1 MAPTLSV
8 TTHQTSSGS
17 TLESNVPT
25 EVPSLSSPNND
36 NQERN
41 RQNESVDQNH
51 YQVVENDLVDKIKLF
66 QKFLSLGY
74 SDRI

>member
-1 MAPTLSV
+1 MAPTLLV
-8 TTHQTSSGS
+8 TTHQTPSGS
-17 TLESNVPT
+17 TIESNVPIQ
-25 EVPSLSSPNND
+25 VPSLSSPNND

-51 YQVVENDLVDKIKLF
+51 YQVVENNLVDKIKLF